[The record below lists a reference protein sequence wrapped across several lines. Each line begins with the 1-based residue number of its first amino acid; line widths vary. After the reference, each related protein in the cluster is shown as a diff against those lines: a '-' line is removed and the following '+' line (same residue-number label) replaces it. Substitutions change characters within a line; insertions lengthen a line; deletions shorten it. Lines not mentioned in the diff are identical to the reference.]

1 MRDLSFVAMGR
12 RCRDETPPPYW
23 RIFLSSTRTEGVWS
37 HRPCL
42 TFVAMDRRCPIK
54 TPPPYWR
61 TSNIVHRSFQH
72 AHGRCMVLALP
83 PAVSNIRRDG
93 QEVSHQDTTPVLEN
107 VQYRPSFFPARAR
120 TV

>member
-1 MRDLSFVAMGR
+1 MVPPAVSNLRRDGQEV
-12 RCRDETPPPYW
+12 
-23 RIFLSSTRTEGVWS
+23 S
-37 HRPCL
+37 HQD
-42 TFVAMDRRCPIK
+42 T
-54 TPPPYWR
+54 TPYWR

>member
-23 RIFLSSTRTEGVWS
+23 RIFLSSMRTEGVWS

-54 TPPPYWR
+54 TPPPTGERPISSIVLSSTR
-61 TSNIVHRSFQH
+61 TDGLSPT
-72 AHGRCMVLALP
+72 GRV
-83 PAVSNIRRDG
+83 
-93 QEVSHQDTTPVLEN
+93 
-107 VQYRPSFFPARAR
+107 
-120 TV
+120 